1 MMNQPDIYDIIVEN
15 LTKEWELSMKNQIP
29 QEKWEIPV
37 FSKSEINRAGSTVA
51 NPNIFPEERHAALEI
66 LNNWRSSHA
75 YPLQV
80 ISSNLRRTNP
90 DAIVVQRLKRL
101 ESIVGKLERF
111 PDMNLYRMQDL
122 GGCRVI
128 VDNIDQ
134 VYEALYRYKNSRIR
148 HILKREN
155 DYIKNP
161 KTSGYRSYH
170 IVYQF
175 QSDTK
180 ETYNKNMLIEIQ
192 FRTKLQHMWATAVEM
207 MGIYTKSQLKASLGN
222 EDILRFF
229 VLISS
234 VFSIME
240 KTPIVPNTIDNL
252 HELTLE
258 IKEIDNRLNIVS
270 RLSALSVA
278 INHVNKNAD
287 LKRNG
292 YYVLQLNYNKKL
304 LRVNAFSKS
313 QVELATNV
321 YNKIEALNNSD
332 LDVVLVSA
340 TSFDALKAAYPNYF
354 TDISG
359 FVDMMRKILK

>member
-1 MMNQPDIYDIIVEN
+1 MSQKDIYDIIIEN
-15 LTKEWELSMKNQIP
+15 LTKEWEFSMKNQIP

-37 FSKSEINRAGSTVA
+37 YSKSEINKAGSSVA
-51 NPNIFPEERHAALEI
+51 NPSIIVEERHAALKI

-80 ISSNLRRTNP
+80 ISSNLRLRNP

-101 ESIVGKLERF
+101 ESIIGKLERF

-128 VDNIDQ
+128 VDNINQ
-134 VYEALYRYKNSRIR
+134 VYEALNRYKSSRIR

-170 IVYQF
+170 MVYQF

-229 VLISS
+229 ALISS
-234 VFSIME
+234 VFATME
-240 KTPIVPNTIDNL
+240 KMPVAPNTTDDL
-252 HELTLE
+252 YELILE

-278 INHVNKNAD
+278 INHVNKNSD
-287 LKRNG
+287 LKKNG
-292 YYVLQLNYNKKL
+292 YYVLQLNYGKKL
-304 LRVNAFSKS
+304 LKVNSFSKS

-321 YNKIEALNNSD
+321 YNKIEGLNNPN

-359 FVDMMRKILK
+359 FVEMMRLVLK

>member
-1 MMNQPDIYDIIVEN
+1 MNQKDTYDIIVEN
-15 LTKEWELSMKNQIP
+15 LTKEWELSMNNQIP

-37 FSKSEINRAGSTVA
+37 YSKSEINKAGSTVA
-51 NPNIFPEERHAALEI
+51 NPNIFPEERHAALEV

-90 DAIVVQRLKRL
+90 NAIVVQRLKRL
-101 ESIVGKLERF
+101 ESIIGKLERF
-111 PDMNLYRMQDL
+111 PEMNLYRMQDL

-134 VYEALYRYKNSRIR
+134 VYEALNRYKNSRIR

-180 ETYNKNMLIEIQ
+180 ETYNKNMLIEVQ

-207 MGIYTKSQLKASLGN
+207 MGIYTKSQLKASIGN
-222 EDILRFF
+222 KDILRFF
-229 VLISS
+229 VLVSS
-234 VFSIME
+234 VFCTME
-240 KTPIVPNTIDNL
+240 NMPVVPNTSDDL
-252 HELTLE
+252 YEL
-258 IKEIDNRLNIVS
+258 IKEIKDIDEKHNIVS

-278 INHVNKNAD
+278 INHVNKNAN

-292 YYVLQLNYNKKL
+292 YYVLQLNYGKKL
-304 LRVNAFSKS
+304 LKVNSFSKS

-321 YNKIEALNNSD
+321 YNKIEGLNNPD

-359 FVDMMRKILK
+359 FVDMMRKISK